1 MTPKELVID
10 MYESFKSFDE
20 NLYHGTE
27 VVYSQSYYLQELNRL
42 KCLQIVCEIDNDI
55 AGICM
60 VDWDRDSI
68 NIHTV
73 SVAEKHAKKGIA
85 TALYH
90 SAFNFAIEKGY
101 SEITA
106 VVFAQNKS
114 SCKFHEHMLMQPLNR
129 RYTGIEIMPSA
140 MLFEGGD
147 V

>member
-1 MTPKELVID
+1 MTGNSQVTSKELVID

-20 NLYHGTE
+20 NLYQGTE
-27 VVYSQSYYLQELNRL
+27 VVYSKWYYRSELNRPN
-42 KCLQIVCEIDNDI
+42 CLQIVCGIDNDI

-60 VDWDRDSI
+60 VDWDRDGI
-68 NIHTV
+68 IIHTV

-101 SEITA
+101 PEITA

-114 SCKFHEHMLMQPLNR
+114 SCKFHEHMLMQLLDR
-129 RYTGIEIMPSA
+129 RYTYK
-140 MLFEGGD
+140 
-147 V
+147 